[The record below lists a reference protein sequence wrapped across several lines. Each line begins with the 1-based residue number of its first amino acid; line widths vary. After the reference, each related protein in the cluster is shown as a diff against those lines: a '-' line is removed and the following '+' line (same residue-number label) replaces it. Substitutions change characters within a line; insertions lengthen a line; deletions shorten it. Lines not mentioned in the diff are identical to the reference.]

1 MARAKNVEMTQGPLF
16 KNIWKFAI
24 PLMLTGIL
32 QRLYNTADVIVVG
45 RWGGEDALAGVGASG
60 SLITLVM
67 DMLIGLSMGIS
78 VVLGRAIGE
87 KNEEKICK
95 TVHTSIAL
103 SIIGGAIISLI
114 GIIFAEPLLRLTDV
128 PDSIMP
134 QAKIYMQIMFAGK
147 IPSMIYVF
155 GNAILRAKGNTKT
168 PLYII
173 TVTGFVNIGLNILF
187 VRFFGMK
194 ADGVAIATVIAQILN
209 AVAIMYLLLKQD
221 DSTRIY
227 PKKLRIHSDIFP
239 EALKIGIP
247 AGIQSSVFGIANVII
262 QTGINGFG
270 DAAIAGCSASGNLIG
285 YYYFCLHTF
294 NMAAVSFVSQNVGA
308 KNFGRVKK
316 TVYWCLVNVGIIWIA
331 ELLVTIFLGEF
342 LLDIYAPGN
351 AEAIAVGL
359 KRLNIVGNTY
369 FLCGI
374 MEVFS
379 GALRGLGYSG
389 SSMAL
394 SIIGVCGIRI
404 GWVLTVFKMVGTIES
419 LFIAMPLSWIGTLTL
434 QGALYFYVTRPKK
447 IHELSMRH

>member
-87 KNEEKICK
+87 KNEEKIYK

-227 PKKLRIHSDIFP
+227 LKKLRIHSDVFP
-239 EALKIGIP
+239 EALKIGVP

-419 LFIAMPLSWIGTLTL
+419 LFIAMPLSWIGTLIL

>member
-87 KNEEKICK
+87 KNEEKIYK

-147 IPSMIYVF
+147 TPSMIYVF

-227 PKKLRIHSDIFP
+227 LKKLRIHSDVFP
-239 EALKIGIP
+239 EALKIGVP

-419 LFIAMPLSWIGTLTL
+419 LFIAMPLSWIGTLIL